1 MTSGHDVLVVG
12 WFPASDDP
20 GTGRFIADQAAAL
33 NATGRARA
41 TVVSF
46 EPLTSAGDVS
56 LRTEAAE
63 AWPAAVTA
71 ALATGRALAPA
82 GANGPPAVPV
92 LRLGVTG
99 GTTATATWTN
109 QAEHRARAL
118 AVYLDASER
127 PPLSLIHCHVGY
139 PEGAAVA
146 ATAPP
151 RGIPYVLTEHATFL
165 DRLLGQ
171 PEQRE
176 AYGAAARGAARVIAV
191 GAGLA
196 QRIIKAFPDLADRVV
211 VVPNAIAVADF
222 RAAPMAQRRPDELL
236 FVGYRRE
243 IKGIDV
249 LLEAVALARSRRPVT
264 LRLIG
269 SSPDEE
275 LERRWHALA
284 ASLGIADAVTFEPP
298 TDRAGVAAAMA
309 EASLFVHASR
319 LETFGVVAAEA
330 LASGLPV
337 VAADSGGVTEILGRE
352 PRHFGALVP
361 AGDAEALA
369 SAILETLERR
379 GDFDPLRLRSWVE
392 TQYGDQVV
400 AERLIHLYDAVL
412 AEHGRGAA
420 DPRSS
425 VGRPAGE
432 RSELAWNAPTVIV
445 ALDRAAFDRA
455 RAHHPAWVTAG
466 ARIVT
471 CGPAFPDAHLVPPDL
486 AQAMTRF
493 LAGPIGVRHLPSAG
507 KRLVAPLVRRRQA
520 RLQRTLLPG
529 LGAVVR
535 EALDAVLEGR
545 PEPAWLVCLGGLDV
559 LVATSLHEQRARIA
573 PGGLRW
579 LGDQRWS
586 QRRAA
591 PADPS
596 SS

>member
-1 MTSGHDVLVVG
+1 MTGSHDVLIVG

-20 GTGRFIADQAAAL
+20 GTGRFIADQAGAL

-46 EPLTSAGDVS
+46 EPLASAGDVR
-56 LRTEAAE
+56 LRSAAAE

-71 ALATGRALAPA
+71 ALETGRALAPT

-99 GTTATATWTN
+99 GTTETATWTN

-118 AVYLDASER
+118 AAYLDASER
-127 PPLSLIHCHVGY
+127 PPVSLVHCHVGY

-146 ATAPP
+146 ATATP

-165 DRLLGQ
+165 DRLLAQ

-176 AYGAAARGAARVIAV
+176 AYGAAARGAARIIAV

-196 QRIIKAFPDLADRVV
+196 QRIINAFPDLADHVI

-222 RAAPMAQRRPDELL
+222 RAAPMVQRRADELL

-249 LLEAVALARSRRPVT
+249 LLEAVALARRRRPVT

-269 SSPDEE
+269 RSPDDD
-275 LERRWHALA
+275 LERRWHDLA
-284 ASLGIADAVTFEPP
+284 ASLGIADAVVFEPP

-319 LETFGVVAAEA
+319 FETFGVVAAEA

-352 PRHFGALVP
+352 PGHFGALVP
-361 AGDAEALA
+361 AGDAKAFA

-400 AERLIHLYDAVL
+400 AQRLIHVYDAVL
-412 AEHGRGAA
+412 AEHGRAA
-420 DPRSS
+420 DPQRMP
-425 VGRPAGE
+425 GRPAGE
-432 RSELAWNAPTVIV
+432 KPGLAGDAPVVIV

-466 ARIVT
+466 AHIVT
-471 CGPAFPDAHLVPPDL
+471 CGPAFPDGHLVPPDL
-486 AQAMTRF
+486 AQAMTR
-493 LAGPIGVRHLPSAG
+493 LLGGPIGVRHLPSAG
-507 KRLVAPLVRRRQA
+507 KRVVAPLVRFRQA
-520 RLQRTLLPG
+520 RLERALLPG
-529 LGAVVR
+529 LRAVVR
-535 EALDAVLEGR
+535 DALDAVLEGR
-545 PEPAWLVCLGGLDV
+545 PDHAWLVCLGGLDV
-559 LVATSLHEQRARIA
+559 LVATSLREQRATIA

-586 QRRAA
+586 QRRASAA
-591 PADPS
+591 PSPS
-596 SS
+596 